1 MVDVQLVFASM
12 MGRVVESIQY
22 HGWTVVGVLLLFAV
36 FKNDLRAFVARRQH
50 AASLLSANGRF
61 ARSRARARACARA
74 RDPRARARD
83 RALCSRAQTPSA

>member
-50 AASLLSANGRF
+50 HASLQSANGPF
-61 ARSRARARACARA
+61 ARARAWDRERA
-74 RDPRARARD
+74 
-83 RALCSRAQTPSA
+83 